1 MEEEDEGRRENGR
14 GLAAGWERTSDL
26 LVAFLLNIGLSIF
39 LKFLMSPISP
49 VLKL

>member
-1 MEEEDEGRRENGR
+1 MEEEDEGRGEDGR

-26 LVAFLLNIGLSIF
+26 LVDFLLNIGLSTF